1 MYSLFQIPKVLN
13 TIVALDV
20 IFFNDFENS
29 DYTYPL
35 KCNPFFSNQ
44 HFGLHLVES
53 DVILFNDVGNLDYK
67 YTGTTLNLPI
77 LKLLSTS

>member
-1 MYSLFQIPKVLN
+1 MYSLFQISDVLN

-20 IFFNDFENS
+20 IFFNDFENM

-44 HFGLHLVES
+44 HFGLHLVGS

-67 YTGTTLNLPI
+67 YTTLIPRLP
-77 LKLLSTS
+77 